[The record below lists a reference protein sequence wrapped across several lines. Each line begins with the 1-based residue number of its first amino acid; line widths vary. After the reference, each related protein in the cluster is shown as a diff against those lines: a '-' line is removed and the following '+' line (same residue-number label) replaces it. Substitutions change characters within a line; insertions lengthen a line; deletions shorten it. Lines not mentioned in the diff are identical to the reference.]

1 MTIMTV
7 TSYGV
12 LVRLGW
18 PEHVMLLAL
27 GLLDA
32 GHYHPRMQTSLQ
44 VTQTVRQMRFTDLG
58 LHCSEPGPPNRNP
71 RAKHMVMNQAKD
83 IKLDRQREG
92 TDCLP
97 PSLQCVV
104 VAIRLLCSSISQLC
118 CDNKQSLNLTA
129 SNPECLSFHHV
140 A

>member
-83 IKLDRQREG
+83 IKLDMFKAKRRHR
-92 TDCLP
+92 L
-97 PSLQCVV
+97 SS
-104 VAIRLLCSSISQLC
+104 AIFAVRSGCNHTSML
-118 CDNKQSLNLTA
+118 
-129 SNPECLSFHHV
+129 V
-140 A
+140 Y